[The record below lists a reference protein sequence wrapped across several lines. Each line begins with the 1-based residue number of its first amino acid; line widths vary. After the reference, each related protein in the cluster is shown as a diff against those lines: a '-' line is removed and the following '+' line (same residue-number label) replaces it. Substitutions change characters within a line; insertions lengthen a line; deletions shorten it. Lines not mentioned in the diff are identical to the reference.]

1 MITMIHTPAAEATH
15 AAEKDEDY
23 YRIPAGGR
31 WMPMDWDRI
40 GQAFESASQQLGWDA
55 DFELIPERQRVIV
68 RFSPDHPESLGRRM
82 LELQRHVSK
91 ELGMEQYMSI
101 WIDFLSRR

>member
-1 MITMIHTPAAEATH
+1 MITMIHTPVAEASAAAER
-15 AAEKDEDY
+15 DEDY

-31 WMPMDWDRI
+31 WMAMDWERI
-40 GQAFESASQQLGWDA
+40 GDAFESASRQLGWDA

-68 RFSPDHPESLGRRM
+68 RFAPDQPEGIGRTIMEFHR
-82 LELQRHVSK
+82 LVSDA
-91 ELGMEQYMSI
+91 LGMEQYMSI